1 MLVDFESLEA
11 QNQLRKCHF
20 AEVVSITAAVIQTHK
35 EIKSAIEQQQTLQAI
50 NALNDLERV
59 VRIAKA
65 MAEYWPNA
73 EVAHKVF
80 KGLLDTLKA
89 SAAQNDD
96 MLDGNYSFNEND
108 NGCSD
113 LNWHEIL
120 DYQTLEQP

>member
-59 VRIAKA
+59 VRIGKA
-65 MAEYWPNA
+65 MAEYWRRIR
-73 EVAHKVF
+73 
-80 KGLLDTLKA
+80 
-89 SAAQNDD
+89 
-96 MLDGNYSFNEND
+96 YSR
-108 NGCSD
+108 GCSIPSRH
-113 LNWHEIL
+113 LLHKTIICWMVI
-120 DYQTLEQP
+120 TLSMRMIMAAAISIGTRFWIIRRWSSL